1 MEPKELMRV
10 LKKRLW
16 IVLLVVA
23 IATITT
29 AMYNKSNYQP
39 IYQAST
45 KVIVNKTVELEQLGN
60 EQMDLGSMAYSIRLI
75 DTYKEIIRT
84 PAIMEKV
91 VQRYPDLKLTA
102 GELSQ
107 IINVQS
113 INNTQVMTI
122 MVRDFSYERAMQI
135 VNAVTA
141 VFQSE
146 IPKIMKVNNIEILH
160 NAEMKERPVPV
171 NQQSNMYVFISAFVA
186 LVFALGA
193 VLLLEFLDDTLKSE
207 QDVERVMGLELL
219 AAVPVMKKNRA
230 KFVKQARPRNQG
242 GEISY
247 ATVEN

>member
-1 MEPKELMRV
+1 MRI

-16 IVLLVVA
+16 IVLLVVV

-29 AMYNKSNYQP
+29 AVFNKYNYRP
-39 IYQAST
+39 VYQAST
-45 KVIVNKTVELEQLGN
+45 KVIVNKTVELEQLGK

-91 VQRYPDLKLTA
+91 VQRYPDLRLSP

-122 MVRDFSYERAMQI
+122 SVRDLSYERAMQ
-135 VNAVTA
+135 VANAVTA
-141 VFQSE
+141 VFQTE

-160 NAEMKERPVPV
+160 NAEAKENPMPI
-171 NQQSNMYVFISAFVA
+171 NEKSNLYVFISAFVA
-186 LVFALGA
+186 LIFALGV
-193 VLLLEFLDDTLKSE
+193 VLLLEFMDDTLKSE
-207 QDVERVMGLELL
+207 YDITQTMGLELL
-219 AAVPVMKKNRA
+219 ASVPEMKKSQF
-230 KFVKQARPRNQG
+230 KSLKQTRPRSQG
-242 GEISY
+242 GEIAY